1 MSLCFGPFPKRIVS
15 SSALRA
21 IETVKMTNRPP
32 TVLEFTLDGGSTRC
46 CSKSTTIVRLGS
58 AQKDSSD
65 KALMWVIICTSAWT
79 WMLKSTI
86 FVYLRIFSFLHP
98 APICEHSPQKAK
110 VSYFFLFYLLY
121 LPPIC
126 VNRTK
131 MANYIQIQ
139 ASYRFFDDGANSF
152 PSTARAAIRLSQ
164 ASLAANHC
172 DIKTSRAVLIQSGS

>member
-1 MSLCFGPFPKRIVS
+1 
-15 SSALRA
+15 
-21 IETVKMTNRPP
+21 
-32 TVLEFTLDGGSTRC
+32 LEFTLDGGSTRC

-110 VSYFFLFYLLY
+110 VSYLFFFS
-121 LPPIC
+121 IFC
-126 VNRTK
+126 
-131 MANYIQIQ
+131 I
-139 ASYRFFDDGANSF
+139 SH
-152 PSTARAAIRLSQ
+152 LS
-164 ASLAANHC
+164 
-172 DIKTSRAVLIQSGS
+172 V